1 MSQFK
6 QLVRPCPICENHYGE
21 VLHKQ
26 FFSLRSD
33 SPLPSEYEVVFCSK
47 CGFVY
52 ADTPANQAVYNEYY
66 TLLSKY
72 EDLVISSGTGI
83 ENYDSKRLEFTA
95 NSIKRV
101 LPDCSSS
108 ILDMGCAN
116 GGLLRSLK
124 QIGYNN
130 ILGIDPSKICNQHVT
145 SLGINCVEGDIFSTT
160 FTRISEKF
168 DCIVL
173 THVLEHIYD
182 LSKAIDNL
190 SLKLNKNG
198 ILFIEVPDAS
208 RYSDYYI
215 VPYYYIDCEHIN
227 HFDHAS
233 LSNLVSSKGFSQIE
247 TKDIE
252 FKVTETKSYPA
263 VYSVFQKTENPLSG
277 ELKPTDSTKESF
289 VKFLEQSKS
298 NDENDKII
306 KQLVNNQEP
315 VIIWGAGQFALR
327 LLANSELG
335 KSNILGFIDSDSN
348 KQGKK
353 ILNYTIFRPDY
364 LLEINASVLICS
376 ALYSS
381 DILKTIKEINNS
393 IKVYSVK

>member
-6 QLVRPCPICENHYGE
+6 QLVRPCPICDNNEGE
-21 VLHKQ
+21 ILHKQ

-33 SPLPSEYEVVFCSK
+33 SPLPSEYEVVFCSG

-72 EDLVISSGTGI
+72 EDLVIASGSGI

-95 NSIKRV
+95 NAIKRV
-101 LPDCSSS
+101 LPDYSSA

-124 QIGYNN
+124 QLGYQN
-130 ILGIDPSKICNQHVT
+130 IMGVDPSKNCNKHVT
-145 SLGINCVEGDIFSTT
+145 GLGINCIEGDIFSTA
-160 FTRISEKF
+160 FTRMPEMF

-182 LSKAIDNL
+182 LPKAIDNL
-190 SLKLNKNG
+190 SAKLNENG

-227 HFDHAS
+227 HFDHTS
-233 LSNLVSSKGFSQIE
+233 LSNLVTSKEFTQIE
-247 TKDIE
+247 TKNIE
-252 FKVTETKSYPA
+252 FKVTETKNYPA
-263 VYSVFQKTENPLSG
+263 VYSVFRKTAGPLSG
-277 ELKPTDSTKESF
+277 EMKHTDSTKESF
-289 VKFLEQSKS
+289 IKFLEQSKS
-298 NDENDKII
+298 NDENDSII
-306 KQLVNNQEP
+306 GQLVSSQEP

-353 ILNYTIFRPDY
+353 ILDYTIFRPDY
-364 LLEINASVLICS
+364 LLGKNSSVLICS
-376 ALYSS
+376 ALNSFE
-381 DILKTIKEINNS
+381 ILKTIKEINNN
-393 IKVYSVK
+393 IKIYCVK

>member
-6 QLVRPCPICENHYGE
+6 QLVRPCPICDNQKGE
-21 VLHKQ
+21 ILHKQ

-33 SPLPSEYEVVFCSK
+33 SPLPSEYEVVFCTG

-72 EDLVISSGTGI
+72 EDLVIASGSGI
-83 ENYDSKRLEFTA
+83 ENYDYNRLEFTA
-95 NSIKRV
+95 DTIKRI
-101 LPDCSSS
+101 LPDFSSA

-124 QIGYNN
+124 QLGYHN
-130 ILGIDPSKICNQHVT
+130 ISGIDPSKICNKHVT

-160 FTRISEKF
+160 FNQISEKF

-190 SLKLNKNG
+190 SAKLNKNG

-215 VPYYYIDCEHIN
+215 VPFYYIDCEHIN
-227 HFDHAS
+227 HFDHTS
-233 LSNLVSSKGFSQIE
+233 LSNLVTSKGFTQIE
-247 TKDIE
+247 TSNIE
-252 FKVTETKSYPA
+252 FKVTESKSYPA
-263 VYSVFQKTENPLSG
+263 VYSAFQKTEGSISG
-277 ELKPTDSTKESF
+277 EMKPSYSTKESF
-289 VKFLEQSKS
+289 LKFLEQSKN

-306 KQLVNNQEP
+306 KQLINNQEP

-335 KSNILGFIDSDSN
+335 RSNILGFIDSDSN

-353 ILNYTIFRPDY
+353 ILDYTIFRPDY
-364 LLEINASVLICS
+364 LFDKNVSVLICS
-376 ALYSS
+376 ALYSL
-381 DILKTIKEINNS
+381 DILNTIRKINMS
-393 IKVYSVK
+393 IKVYTVR